1 MSMCGIGG
9 CVLGHGAVPDPDRLV
24 AMRDALAHRGPD
36 DSGIEVIE
44 NVGLVH
50 ARLSIVDLSE
60 RGHQPMMHPTGNWWL
75 AYNGEIYNHPSLRE
89 ELELEGAQFVG
100 DSDTETL
107 LWALERWGQP
117 MVPRLSGQF
126 AFAALDR
133 REGRLL
139 LCRDRFGV
147 KPLYLAHFAGGVWWA
162 SEPAALVAA
171 GAPAE
176 PLDSAWQDLSAGAYL
191 GGEATLLKG
200 ITRLAPGSWAE
211 ISLEDAE
218 MKTASWHV
226 PSDHVDPARA
236 ARLTRRSRSEL
247 VAELE
252 STLRDAVHG
261 TLLADTTVGTLCSG
275 GVDSSLITALAA
287 EQMPDLV
294 AFGASFAGD
303 GRLDEG
309 LAARRVADALGVE
322 LELIEVTPASWRR
335 AFVPATVH
343 HGVPIANASA
353 VTVAQLAERARECG
367 VKVLLTGEGAD
378 ELFGGYGKLHAAALA
393 AFLPWHERVVH
404 AAEPA
409 LCSDPMRA
417 LNPLSV
423 LRAARDLVRVT
434 MGPPP
439 ASTWLPVSTPDAN
452 HRPTPESVTAYAHHA
467 GERGELEAEL
477 LSQLDYSLCWL
488 LNRMDKNVMQS
499 SVEARVPFL
508 EPAVVEL
515 VLNLP
520 LEARVGPWSKGILR
534 DVARRVLPWSIAHR
548 PKIYGM
554 AFDAR
559 TWIEDAADPSFLI
572 DGMLRDTLR
581 IPAREFEEVIAAGNH
596 VVRVRLWSGEVWCR
610 SNLAGSSIQ
619 EIEQALWLEEPG
631 SERRA
636 HHGTAG
642 VAAIAA

>member
-1 MSMCGIGG
+1 
-9 CVLGHGAVPDPDRLV
+9 VLGPGATPDADRLA

-36 DSGIEVIE
+36 DWGIETVG

-60 RGHQPMMHPTGNWWL
+60 RGHQPMAHPGGDWWL
-75 AYNGEIYNHPSLRE
+75 AYNGEIYNHRTLRRQ
-89 ELELEGAQFVG
+89 LELEGAQFVG

-107 LWALERWGQP
+107 LWALEQWGQP
-117 MVPRLSGQF
+117 MVTRLSGQF
-126 AFAALDR
+126 AFAALDP
-133 REGRLL
+133 RERRLL

-176 PLDSAWQDLSAGAYL
+176 PVGSAWQDLSAGSYL

-200 ITRLAPGSWAE
+200 ITRLAPGAWAE
-211 ISLEDAE
+211 ISLDDAQ
-218 MKTASWHV
+218 MRTQKWHV
-226 PSDHVDPARA
+226 PGDDVDPARA
-236 ARLTRRSRSEL
+236 ARLSRRSRSQL
-247 VAELE
+247 VDELE
-252 STLRDAVHG
+252 TTLREAVHG

-275 GVDSSLITALAA
+275 GVDSSLITALAV
-287 EQMPDLV
+287 EQMPDIV

-309 LAARRVADALGVE
+309 LAAQRVADSLGIE

-353 VTVAQLAERARECG
+353 VTVAQLAERAKECG

-378 ELFGGYGKLHAAALA
+378 ELFGGYTKLHAEALA
-393 AFLPWHERVVH
+393 AFLPWHNRVVH
-404 AAEPA
+404 AAEPT
-409 LCSDPMRA
+409 LSSDPRNA
-417 LNPLSV
+417 LNPATV
-423 LRAARDLVRVT
+423 LRKTRELVRVAI
-434 MGPPP
+434 GPPP
-439 ASTWLPVSTPDAN
+439 TSRWLPVKTPDTN
-452 HRPTPESVTAYAHHA
+452 HKATPESLLAYAHHA
-467 GERGELEAEL
+467 GDRGELEATL
-477 LSQLDYSLCWL
+477 LSHLDYSLCWL
-488 LNRMDKNVMQS
+488 LNRMDKNVMQA

-508 EPAVVEL
+508 EPEVVKL

-520 LEARVGPWSKGILR
+520 LEVRVGPWSKGILR

-559 TWIEDAADPSFLI
+559 TWIEQAANPAFLT
-572 DGMLRDTLR
+572 DGLLRDTLG
-581 IPAREFEEVIAAGNH
+581 IPEDEFKNVIAAGNH
-596 VVRVRLWSGEVWCR
+596 VVRVRLWSAEIWCR
-610 SNLAGSSIQ
+610 SNFAGHS
-619 EIEQALWLEEPG
+619 IEQIEQDLWLEEPG
-631 SERRA
+631 SARDLRQGGA
-636 HHGTAG
+636 DLS
-642 VAAIAA
+642 AIAA